1 MLAAA
6 VVVVIVMLKAET
18 GAIDKHLLKSV
29 NSRYLFV
36 VVVVA
41 GLPERRLGVNP
52 MIRRLLRRCSDWIA
66 FVLVVFLSQ
75 GSQEKM

>member
-1 MLAAA
+1 MKLDFWLPRMLAA
-6 VVVVIVMLKAET
+6 VVVVVVLVIVMLKAET

-36 VVVVA
+36 VVA
-41 GLPERRLGVNP
+41 GLPGRRLGVNP

-66 FVLVVFLSQ
+66 FV
-75 GSQEKM
+75 